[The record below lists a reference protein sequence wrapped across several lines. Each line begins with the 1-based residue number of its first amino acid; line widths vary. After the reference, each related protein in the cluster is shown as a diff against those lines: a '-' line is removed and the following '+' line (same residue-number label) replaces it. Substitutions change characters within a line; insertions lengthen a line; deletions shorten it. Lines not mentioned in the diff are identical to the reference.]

1 MVDQITQNFIN
12 DLASVHIY
20 VQPAP
25 TPTPAPTQ
33 PPVAQESPDGT
44 TVLAGSGGSITDAN
58 KMVWTISPTGVILK
72 NGQPDTTTQNV
83 IKLYYKTH
91 EVYQENASNLW
102 WVWRAAW
109 VSVSDPTVVKPPASG
124 KFKIASGKIYQP
136 NGKEFI
142 ARGINVN
149 DDQINTIVSNDACE
163 PLLKSFPRL
172 NCIRLNCRDYP
183 TNVNKYEPAVTRLTN
198 KGIVVWFDDHT
209 GISQPPYTGA
219 ALQKE
224 VDWFTMVARTYV
236 NNQYVWINGFNEPS
250 NGNNLPGVTDQ
261 QVAIYNGVRSVSPS
275 VFVVMEEPCGGNP
288 GLVGIKGRGYD
299 GSGPMPQAAYTP
311 MHNIIWGPH
320 FYGWLSN
327 YSNDRA
333 TVEAAFHG
341 SIDSASGVTAA
352 QSITS
357 ADNLVPVII
366 GEFGDSTTG
375 NTIDSNGTLVVDV
388 VGTSGYGFLAWHWRA
403 STNPGDKLTNDDS
416 GSLTPYGHQV
426 ADLILKAAAI
436 EDAQPSAAGVYEV
449 VEVETIEV
457 IEAYETDGQSDGV
470 ESL

>member
-44 TVLAGSGGSITDAN
+44 TVLVGSNTIITDSHA
-58 KMVWTISPTGVILK
+58 MVWTISSTGVILK
-72 NGQPDTTTQNV
+72 NGQPDNTTQNV

-91 EVYQENASNLW
+91 EVYQENSSNLW
-102 WVWRAAW
+102 WVWRNNSW
-109 VSVSDPTVVKPPASG
+109 VSVSDPTVSGTG

-149 DDQINTIVSNDACE
+149 DWQINTVVTNDACE

-172 NCIRLNCRDYP
+172 NCIRLNCGNYP
-183 TNVNKYEPAVTRLTN
+183 TNTSQYEPALTRLIN
-198 KGIVVWFDDHT
+198 KGILVWFDDHT
-209 GISQPPYTGA
+209 GISKPPYTGA
-219 ALQKE
+219 ALTKE
-224 VDWFTMVARTYV
+224 VEWFKMVAKAYAYTP
-236 NNQYVWINGFNEPS
+236 YVWINGFNEPS
-250 NGNNLPGVTDQ
+250 DGKNLPGVTDQ
-261 QVAIYNGVRSVSPS
+261 QVAIYNGVHLVSPD

-299 GSGPMPQAAYTP
+299 GSGPMPSAAYAQ
-311 MHNIIWGPH
+311 MKNIIWSPH
-320 FYGWLSN
+320 FYGWSCN

-333 TVEAAFHG
+333 TVAAALKG
-341 SIDSASGVTAA
+341 SVDSASGIAAA

-357 ADNLVPVII
+357 VDNPVPVII

-375 NTIDSNGTLVVDV
+375 DAIDSNGTLVVDV

-403 STNPGDKLTNDDS
+403 STNPGDKLTVDDS
-416 GSLTPYGHQV
+416 GTLTPYGQQV
-426 ADLILKAAAI
+426 RDLILRAAAI
-436 EDAQPSAAGVYEV
+436 EDGQLSGTATTYEVEVEV
-449 VEVETIEV
+449 VEEV
-457 IEAYETDGQSDGV
+457 IEIETEDGSQS
-470 ESL
+470 